1 MIGGR
6 WSLHILRQLSKGVS
20 RPVALLSAV
29 NLAAGEGRKLS
40 EKIMFET
47 LARLAADGIIS
58 RERVAGYPPETHY
71 RLTDSGRGILDA
83 VSRLSRSGRAGDDE
97 GSGAAAARGHDAACG
112 CAGVELLPHPLPPV
126 PEAGEG
132 PRSGPSVGSP
142 SSARM
147 RSMISCSV
155 SRARGDRPAARSA
168 ILVTPAC

>member
-1 MIGGR
+1 VIGGR
-6 WSLHILRQLSKGVS
+6 WSLQILRQLSKGVS

-58 RERVAGYPPETHY
+58 RERVAGYPPQTHY
-71 RLTDSGRGILDA
+71 RLTDSGRGILNA
-83 VSRLSRSGRAGDDE
+83 ISRLGRSGRAADDE
-97 GSGAAAARGHDAACG
+97 GSGAAAPRGHDVACAR
-112 CAGVELLPHPLPPV
+112 AGVELLPHPLPPV
-126 PEAGEG
+126 PEG
-132 PRSGPSVGSP
+132 PRSWLSVGSP
-142 SSARM
+142 SSARI

-168 ILVTPAC
+168 TLVTPAS